1 MYTKILNLDNG
12 LFSQPWGGAANFWSL
27 YLYCLYKMMHLTEG
41 PWLSDSGL
49 DLIIGELAME
59 FFFFLLF
66 LSLLPPSLQVAQ
78 ADLQLTMQGEVWS

>member
-1 MYTKILNLDNG
+1 
-12 LFSQPWGGAANFWSL
+12 
-27 YLYCLYKMMHLTEG
+27 MHLTEG